1 MAGEMPEVPAGSGAH
16 PIPLVVISANDM
28 AASAAFYARVFGWQA
43 QSLSSELTTVI
54 PTAGPSVTL
63 RSNTPDGFPGV
74 VPFIRVPDVEA
85 ALQRVV
91 AAGGSIE
98 RSSWSVPAVGTLAR
112 FKDASG
118 TVYGLTNAMA
128 PGAVPRVP
136 APLGSNPKP
145 QAGSICS
152 LEMYTTDGAAAARFF
167 GEQFGWG
174 TRETMPQYM
183 AFDPG
188 AGIGGVFQSHTPA
201 LPAVAYVYVTNPG
214 EKIEEIEAAGGKRLG
229 DPMAIPGL
237 ATFGYFADPSG
248 TSMGL
253 IGP

>member
-1 MAGEMPEVPAGSGAH
+1 MSEEMPQVPAGGGKH
-16 PIPLVVISANDM
+16 PIPLVVVSANNM
-28 AASAAFYARVFGWQA
+28 AASAAFYTRIFGWQT
-43 QSLSSELTTVI
+43 SKLSKELTAVVT
-54 PTAGPSVTL
+54 TAGPSVTL
-63 RSNTPDGFPGV
+63 RSDTPDGFPGV
-74 VPFIRVPDVEA
+74 VPFIRVPDVDA

-91 AAGGSIE
+91 AAGGSME
-98 RSSWSVPAVGTLAR
+98 RSPWSIPAVGTLAR

-118 TVYGLTNAMA
+118 TVYGLTNAQTPNAM
-128 PGAVPRVP
+128 PRVP

-145 QAGSICS
+145 PVGSICS
-152 LEMYTTDGAAAARFF
+152 LEMYASDGAAAAHFF

-201 LPAVAYVYVTNPG
+201 LPAVAYIFVASPG
-214 EKIEEIEAAGGKRLG
+214 ATIEAIEAAGGKRAG
-229 DPMAIPGL
+229 DPMAIPGV
-237 ATFGYFADPSG
+237 ATFGYFMDPSG
-248 TSMGL
+248 TTMGL